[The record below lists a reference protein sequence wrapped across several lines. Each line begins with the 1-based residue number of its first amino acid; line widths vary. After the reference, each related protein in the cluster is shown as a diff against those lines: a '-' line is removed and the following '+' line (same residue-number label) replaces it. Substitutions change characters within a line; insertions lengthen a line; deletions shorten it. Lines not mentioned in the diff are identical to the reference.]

1 MNDDKFDNDGLFN
14 NGLSN
19 NRLSGTRLISI
30 VAGLCC
36 CVLAI
41 VLMVW
46 LTKTPKSAPAP
57 EAKPS
62 IVATKPQEAPN
73 PLLGENDTL
82 GLVHGVGNEEILV
95 AIPSDYTTKHELIH
109 PDVLTPL
116 LSMIHEAS
124 QDGVDITV
132 VSAYRSY
139 ERQKQIWE
147 SKWGDSLDE
156 DVARAE
162 EILRYSSFPG
172 TSRHHWGTDVDFNN
186 VSPAYWKSVEGQEVF
201 AWLQA
206 NAPRFGFCQTYGKG
220 RVSGYEEEAWHWSHM
235 PTAHAYYL
243 TLSQMSALSIAL
255 NQDVK
260 GASAIRQ
267 IAPEMM
273 YYITDIN
280 ACQVSGIDTP

>member
-1 MNDDKFDNDGLFN
+1 MMNDDKFGK
-14 NGLSN
+14 NGFSK
-19 NRLSGTRLISI
+19 TRLISI
-30 VAGLCC
+30 VAGLLC
-36 CVLAI
+36 CVVAI
-41 VLMVW
+41 MLMVW

-57 EAKPS
+57 TLEAEPKTA
-62 IVATKPQEAPN
+62 VVEPQETAN

-109 PDVLTPL
+109 PDVLAPL

-124 QDGVDITV
+124 RDGVDITV

-147 SKWGDSLDE
+147 SKWGDSADE
-156 DVARAE
+156 DVVRAE

-186 VSPAYWKSVEGQEVF
+186 VSPTYWKSVEGQEVF

-206 NAPRFGFCQTYGKG
+206 NASRFGFCQTYGKG

-243 TLSQMSALSIAL
+243 TLSQVPALSIAL

-260 GASAIRQ
+260 GANAIRQ
-267 IAPEMM
+267 LAPDMM

-280 ACQVSGIDTP
+280 ACQVSGVGTP